1 MENID
6 IPKESQEK
14 NTEIDQAK
22 PENINQ
28 ETVLEKAQENLNSDE
43 GELKDHY
50 SLDDISFSKLEKSF
64 YEDEEE
70 EDEEGKALRLKKKKK
85 MLELSQLILDDKI
98 EEFKKIIENDK
109 SLIKK
114 KTLDGFS
121 LIQYAALNG
130 ALNCFIYLVSLKVP
144 TNEDIE
150 GFYLIHLPLLKA
162 IKIKYKEK
170 CLKMFNYI
178 YLNFPEQR
186 KYRDRLG
193 RNCFHII
200 FEYNLYKALSDIKI
214 NNNIDLN
221 DLFVEDNM
229 GQYAINYLIIYDAY
243 ECFCAVIETEEN
255 LARIYFIIRN
265 KSTESNISSFQGEE
279 KFLESLLLYKN
290 FRTLSVLI
298 KFGIIFQNV
307 LFEDL
312 KIIYNKYITLL
323 NENSDNKDNQDN
335 ISINEIIYYVENF
348 LKCFPLSKDHNTP
361 LNLNYNKTAI
371 IYNKDCI
378 NHIKLSDKDR
388 IKHYDQRSKL
398 IENSDRLSCLIDEEE
413 GIMLNNEVL
422 ISYEVVGNIVNNRY
436 ALIQTQKKSCLN
448 DILKCHDIKYIK
460 ALKYKSDNIKF
471 NKSKEKENN
480 SQSPKFWDN
489 MNLEL
494 IEKNYFLYNDK
505 TQTNNTDNNSDNNM
519 AEDEDEEEEISKEKK
534 DELYLYEK
542 IDIDTFIN
550 KFSYENIFNTTG
562 CVFEAIDSVMS
573 EMSTNAFALIRPPGH
588 HAGYYGPV
596 ENSFETSNGFC
607 LVNNVAIGAA
617 YTKYKYHDKIN
628 KIAIVD
634 IDVHHGNG
642 TEEIIEMLNFKNFSK
657 PFTYEKICGVKIED
671 KRSINWYDFDDAK
684 NILFIST
691 HIYDKSKPDKFYPYS
706 GSEETNT
713 PKDSDIY
720 PGGIFNI
727 PFEYKKNYPYDYRN
741 ILRTKIIPRLYKFKP
756 DIIFVSAGF
765 DGHKMELINESY
777 MLLQENDYGYIAD
790 QLQLVANKFCKG
802 RLIAVLEGGYN
813 VNTGLISPFAQ
824 SVFKFVRHMNIG
836 ANRYYCGEGKITN
849 HKREYLYNEEMQVYK
864 NNVKDEEEEIEEN
877 KPRRSSRLRHILE
890 KEKKEKEMKNVIN
903 NNENQE
909 IKEDNKDEV
918 KISEIKEKKEKNDN
932 NEIKEEKEKKD
943 NNEINEDNI
952 NKDKKDEKEEN
963 THSEKKEEKEEKEE
977 KDKNE
982 ENKDKKNEENI
993 NMDNK
998 DGNKEELNIQELK
1011 ENNISDN
1018 KDEINRVEM
1027 KDNNDNDNVKDN
1039 QKTKIIIGQMQD
1051 DNKAEEKDSTK
1062 K

>member
-1 MENID
+1 MENNDVPI
-6 IPKESQEK
+6 ESKEK
-14 NTEIDQAK
+14 NLQPEQVK
-22 PENINQ
+22 LENINQ

-64 YEDEEE
+64 YEEEEE

-85 MLELSQLILDDKI
+85 VIELSQLILDDKV

-114 KTLDGFS
+114 KTLEGFS

-130 ALNCFIYLVSLKVP
+130 ALNCFLYLVSLKVS

-162 IKIKYKEK
+162 IKVKYNEK
-170 CLKMFNYI
+170 CLQMFTYI

-200 FEYNLYKALSDIKI
+200 FEYNLYKALTDIKFSK
-214 NNNIDLN
+214 NNIDIN

-243 ECFCAVIETEEN
+243 ESFCSVNETEEN
-255 LARIYFIIRN
+255 LANIYYIIRN
-265 KSTESNISSFQGEE
+265 KSIESKISSFRGEE
-279 KFLESLLLYKN
+279 KFLENLLLYKN
-290 FRTLSVLI
+290 FRILSVII
-298 KFGIIFQNV
+298 KVGFIFQNI
-307 LFEDL
+307 LYEDL
-312 KIIYNKYITLL
+312 QKIYRKYFTLL
-323 NENSDNKDNQDN
+323 NENSDNKENQDN
-335 ISINEIIYYVENF
+335 SSINEILYYVDNF
-348 LKCFPLSKDHNTP
+348 LKCFPLSKDHTTP

-378 NHIKLSDKDR
+378 NHIKLLDNDK

-398 IENSDRLSCLIDEEE
+398 IENSDRLGCLIDEEE
-413 GIMLNNEVL
+413 GIILNNDIF
-422 ISYEVVGNIVNNRY
+422 ISYEISGNIVNNKY
-436 ALIQTQKKSCLN
+436 TLIQTQKKSCLN

-471 NKSKEKENN
+471 NKSKKKESN
-480 SQSPKFWDN
+480 SQYPKFWDN

-505 TQTNNTDNNSDNNM
+505 TPTDNTDNNTDNNMD
-519 AEDEDEEEEISKEKK
+519 EDEDEEEEISKEKI
-534 DELYLYEK
+534 DELYLYQK

-550 KFSYENIFNTTG
+550 KYSYENIFNTTG

-642 TEEIIEMLNFKNFSK
+642 TEEIVEMLNFKNFSK

-691 HIYDKSKPDKFYPYS
+691 HIYDKNKPDKFYPYS

-713 PKDSDIY
+713 PKDNEIY

-727 PFEYKKNYPYDYRN
+727 PFEYKKNYPYDYKN

-765 DGHKMELINESY
+765 DGHKMELINESK
-777 MLLQENDYGYIAD
+777 MLLEENDYGYISE
-790 QLQLVANKFCKG
+790 QLQIVANKFCNG

-824 SVFKFVRHMNIG
+824 SVFKFIRHMNIG
-836 ANRYYCGEGKITN
+836 ANKYYCGEGKLTN
-849 HKREYLYNEEMQVYK
+849 HKREYIYNEEMLAYK

-877 KPRRSSRLRHILE
+877 KPRRSTRLRHILE
-890 KEKKEKEMKNVIN
+890 KEKKEKEMKNMVN
-903 NNENQE
+903 NNETQE
-909 IKEDNKDEV
+909 MKEDKKDEV
-918 KISEIKEKKEKNDN
+918 KDND
-932 NEIKEEKEKKD
+932 IKEEKEEMEIKD
-943 NNEINEDNI
+943 NNKIIKESIIN
-952 NKDKKDEKEEN
+952 DKNDGKEEN
-963 THSEKKEEKEEKEE
+963 IHSEKKEEKEEKIQNEKKEEKEE

-982 ENKDKKNEENI
+982 EDKDKKNEENT
-993 NMDNK
+993 NLDNK
-998 DGNKEELNIQELK
+998 EGNKEELNVQELE
-1011 ENNISDN
+1011 ENKNSEN
-1018 KDEINRVEM
+1018 KDEINKVEI
-1027 KDNNDNDNVKDN
+1027 KDNNDKEKDN
-1039 QKTKIIIGQMQD
+1039 QKTEIVIEQMPG
-1051 DNKAEEKDSTK
+1051 DNKNEEKDSTK